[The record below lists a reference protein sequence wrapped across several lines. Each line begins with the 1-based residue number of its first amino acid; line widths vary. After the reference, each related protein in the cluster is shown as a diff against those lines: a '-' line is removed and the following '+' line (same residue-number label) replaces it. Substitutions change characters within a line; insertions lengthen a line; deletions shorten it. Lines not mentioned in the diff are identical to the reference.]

1 MAKNTIQQPAPPGLR
16 WRTRPCIWGGWAGGG
31 VLLVWAL
38 FLPMA
43 TLWQIALCLVL
54 AAAVWF
60 LVYKFGPATTMLE
73 EDITGN
79 TLLDQA
85 LKEGRTLLIQLKQ
98 ADQAIPDPKVSQCIQ
113 EIVDLT
119 QQILAA
125 VEQHP
130 GTVGQIRRFLNYYLP
145 TLLELLRKYAELDD
159 ISAGQG
165 NVQQSRSKIEE
176 VLQSSRQAFQR
187 LLDSLYASQA
197 LDIAAEIEVMDQLMK
212 EEGLGSASS
221 PEQPRLEL

>member
-1 MAKNTIQQPAPPGLR
+1 MAKNSARQPAPPGLR
-16 WRTRPCIWGGWAGGG
+16 WRTRPCAWGGWAGGG

-54 AAAVWF
+54 AAVVWA
-60 LVYKFGPATTMLE
+60 LVYKFGPATTLLE

-85 LKEGRTLLIQLKQ
+85 LKEGRTLLIQLEQ
-98 ADQAIPDPKVSQCIQ
+98 ADQAIPDQKVSSCI
-113 EIVDLT
+113 EDIAGLT
-119 QQILAA
+119 RQILAA

-130 GTVGQIRRFLNYYLP
+130 GAVGQIRRFLNYYLP
-145 TLLELLRKYAELDD
+145 TLVRLLQQYAKLDD
-159 ISAGQG
+159 IPTGQG
-165 NVQQSRSKIEE
+165 NIQQSRSKIEG
-176 VLQSSRQAFQR
+176 VLDSSRQAFQR

-212 EEGLGSASS
+212 EEGLGSSS
-221 PEQPRLEL
+221 AAEKPHLEL

>member
-1 MAKNTIQQPAPPGLR
+1 MAKNSARQPAPPGMH
-16 WRTRPCIWGGWAGGG
+16 WRTRPCAWGGWAGGG

-43 TLWQIALCLVL
+43 NLWQIGVCLVL

-60 LVYKFGPATTMLE
+60 LVYKFGPATTLLE

-119 QQILAA
+119 QQILAT

-130 GTVGQIRRFLNYYLP
+130 GAVGQIRRFLNYYLP

-165 NVQQSRSKIEE
+165 NIQQSRSKIEG
-176 VLQSSRQAFQR
+176 VLDSSRQAFQR

-212 EEGLGSASS
+212 EEGLGSPSK
-221 PEQPRLEL
+221 EEKPRLEL

>member
-1 MAKNTIQQPAPPGLR
+1 
-16 WRTRPCIWGGWAGGG
+16 
-31 VLLVWAL
+31 
-38 FLPMA
+38 
-43 TLWQIALCLVL
+43 
-54 AAAVWF
+54 
-60 LVYKFGPATTMLE
+60 MLE

-130 GTVGQIRRFLNYYLP
+130 GAVGQIRRFLNYYLP

>member
-1 MAKNTIQQPAPPGLR
+1 MAKNSARQPAPPGMR
-16 WRTRPCIWGGWAGGG
+16 WRTRPCAWGGWAGGA

-43 TLWQIALCLVL
+43 LWQMALCLAL
-54 AAAVWF
+54 AAAVWA
-60 LVYKFGPATTMLE
+60 LVYKFGPATTLLE

-130 GTVGQIRRFLNYYLP
+130 GAVGQIRRFLNYYLP

-165 NVQQSRSKIEE
+165 NIQQSRSRIEG
-176 VLQSSRQAFQR
+176 VLDSSRQAFRR

-212 EEGLGSASS
+212 EEGLGSAAQ
-221 PEQPRLEL
+221 EEKPRLEL